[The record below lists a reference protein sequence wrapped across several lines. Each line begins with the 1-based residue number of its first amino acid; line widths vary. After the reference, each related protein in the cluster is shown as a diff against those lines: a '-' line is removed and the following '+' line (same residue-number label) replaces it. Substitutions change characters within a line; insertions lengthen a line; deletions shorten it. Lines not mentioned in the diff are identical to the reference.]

1 MATQVRT
8 TQAPPRQAKVTLD
21 EFKRLRHDGYKAE
34 LVNGEVKM
42 SPAGLRHER
51 IGVKLIAR
59 LERFLEQHP
68 LGHVY
73 GSSAGYTLPSGDVRS
88 PDISFVPL
96 SRLPGGRDPDDYADF
111 PPDLAVEILSPH
123 DRARELND
131 KVAEY
136 FEFGVRLMW
145 IIDPKRQ
152 TVTVYRSWADAHTLR
167 PDETLDGG
175 DVLPGFA
182 CRVGEIFD

>member
-1 MATQVRT
+1 MRTQPLT
-8 TQAPPRQAKVTLD
+8 AQAPPRQARVTLE

-51 IGVKLIAR
+51 IGVKLIML
-59 LERFLEQHP
+59 LERFLETQP

-73 GSSAGYTLPSGDVRS
+73 GSSAGYTLLNGDVRS
-88 PDISFVPL
+88 PDVSFVTL
-96 SRLPGGRDPDDYADF
+96 TRLPGGRDPDDYAEF

-123 DRARELND
+123 DRVRDLND
-131 KVAEY
+131 RLAEY
-136 FEFGVRLMW
+136 FDFGVRLVW
-145 IIDPKRQ
+145 VLDPKRQ

-167 PDETLDGG
+167 ADELLDGG

-182 CRVGEIFD
+182 GRVGEIFD

>member
-1 MATQVRT
+1 MATQVVT
-8 TQAPPRQAKVTLD
+8 AQAPPRQARVTLD
-21 EFKRLRHDGYKAE
+21 EFKRLRHDGHKAE

-51 IGVKLIAR
+51 IDANLIMLIGA
-59 LERFLEQHP
+59 FLKQQP
-68 LGHVY
+68 LGHIY

-88 PDISFVPL
+88 PDVSFVAL
-96 SRLPGGRDPDDYADF
+96 ARLPSGRDPDDYADF

-136 FEFGVRLMW
+136 FEFGVQLMW
-145 IIDPKRQ
+145 VIDPKRQ
-152 TVTVYRSWADAHTLR
+152 TVTVYRSWTEARTLR

>member
-1 MATQVRT
+1 MATLVT
-8 TQAPPRQAKVTLD
+8 TAQAPPRQAKVTLD

-42 SPAGLRHER
+42 SPAGMRHER
-51 IGVKLIAR
+51 ISLKLGAW

-111 PPDLAVEILSPH
+111 PPISLSRSFRPMTACVTSTTNSLNILTLECGWFGWLIPS
-123 DRARELND
+123 DRR
-131 KVAEY
+131 
-136 FEFGVRLMW
+136 
-145 IIDPKRQ
+145 
-152 TVTVYRSWADAHTLR
+152 
-167 PDETLDGG
+167 
-175 DVLPGFA
+175 
-182 CRVGEIFD
+182 